1 MNIDYIAIGQRIR
14 KIRKKH
20 FTQEK
25 LAEKLD
31 VFSVYISQVENGKTR
46 INLEMLVRIAGL
58 LDTDPGYF
66 LAGVAYQ
73 TQDYLKSDLASLLRD
88 CPPERLQLIYN
99 VVKLIVNHGEL
110 PAATQR

>member
-1 MNIDYIAIGQRIR
+1 MYIDYIAIGQRI
-14 KIRKKH
+14 KKVRKKR

-31 VFSVYISQVENGKTR
+31 ISTVYISQVENGKTK
-46 INLEMLVRIAGL
+46 INLEMIVRIASL

-66 LAGVAYQ
+66 INGVSYH
-73 TQDYLKSDLASLLRD
+73 TQDYLKSDMANLLRD

-99 VVKLIVNHGEL
+99 VVKLIVNHGEI
-110 PAATQR
+110 PAATKR

>member
-1 MNIDYIAIGQRIR
+1 MYIDYIAIGQRI
-14 KIRKKH
+14 KKVRKKR

-31 VFSVYISQVENGKTR
+31 ISTVYISQVENGKTK
-46 INLEMLVRIAGL
+46 INLEMIVRIASL

-66 LAGVAYQ
+66 INGVSYH
-73 TQDYLKSDLASLLRD
+73 TQDYLKSDMANLLRD

-99 VVKLIVNHGEL
+99 VAKLIVNHGEI
-110 PAATQR
+110 PVATKR

>member
-1 MNIDYIAIGQRIR
+1 MNIDYIAIGQRIKR
-14 KIRKKH
+14 IRKKR

-31 VFSVYISQVENGKTR
+31 VTPVYISQVENGKTK

-66 LAGVAYQ
+66 INGASYQ
-73 TQDYLKSDLASLLRD
+73 TQDYLKSDLANLLRD

-99 VVKLIVNHGEL
+99 VVKLIANHGEL
-110 PAATQR
+110 PAVTKR